1 MVKRI
6 FEFTKTWFLSCF
18 NIFLINYVRSLHEIK
33 LRKNAQ
39 KKYIVMSWKN
49 WQNWQNIYKDMNNI
63 IIGHVLSFDIQRK
76 VFFSTILKQNIGFQE
91 STCWC
96 STFIIPSI
104 SLEVL
109 GVGDLDDGV
118 VAHDNQKAI
127 VFLETDIIGVCKDT
141 KTKSNHFE
149 LDKVLSN

>member
-1 MVKRI
+1 
-6 FEFTKTWFLSCF
+6 
-18 NIFLINYVRSLHEIK
+18 
-33 LRKNAQ
+33 
-39 KKYIVMSWKN
+39 MSSA
-49 WQNWQNIYKDMNNI
+49 
-63 IIGHVLSFDIQRK
+63 LIQRK
-76 VFFSTILKQNIGFQE
+76 GKSFQQFWNQIGIGSQECTWWSILSF
-91 STCWC
+91 
-96 STFIIPSI
+96 PSI
-104 SLEVL
+104 SLVVL